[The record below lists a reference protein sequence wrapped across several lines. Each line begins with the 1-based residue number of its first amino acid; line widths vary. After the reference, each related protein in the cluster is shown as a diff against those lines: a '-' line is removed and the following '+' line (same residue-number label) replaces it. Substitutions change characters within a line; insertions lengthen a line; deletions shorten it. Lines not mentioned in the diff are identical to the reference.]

1 MNKPYSRFAIVIL
14 CMFGTA
20 HQGAF
25 SQPTVLDRIVAVVGK
40 ECVLLSDL
48 NAQVEFYVFNNR
60 IDANTPGLQK
70 QVLDAMINDK
80 LILTKALEDTNITV
94 TDDEVVNQL
103 DALIAQRIQ
112 QAGSE
117 QKLEEIYGMPISKM
131 KREFRDEMR
140 RQVYTQ
146 KLEQLKFG
154 DLAISRREVEEFYTQ
169 YKDSLPRVPEE
180 LALCHIFKVPG
191 VSDQARNAVK
201 ATAQAILDSI
211 KAGGAFED
219 FARRFSQDPGSAV
232 AGGDLG
238 FARRGQFVKEFEEAV
253 FGLQE
258 NQLANLIETQFGI
271 HIIQLLERR
280 GESVHA
286 RHILFKIQQDSAMS
300 LRAIGFLKSLKDSLE
315 HGADFSD
322 LAKRYS
328 DDKETG
334 TLGGLLGSLTT
345 DQFDKSLVHSVQN
358 LKAGAISDPLEVDYG
373 SSKGYHLVFVK
384 KRIPEHTM
392 NLADDWKRIEQLALA
407 YKHNLEYQ
415 KWIKQLRDEIYWEAR
430 L

>member
-140 RQVYTQ
+140 
-146 KLEQLKFG
+146 
-154 DLAISRREVEEFYTQ
+154 
-169 YKDSLPRVPEE
+169 SL
-180 LALCHIFKVPG
+180 
-191 VSDQARNAVK
+191 
-201 ATAQAILDSI
+201 
-211 KAGGAFED
+211 
-219 FARRFSQDPGSAV
+219 
-232 AGGDLG
+232 
-238 FARRGQFVKEFEEAV
+238 
-253 FGLQE
+253 
-258 NQLANLIETQFGI
+258 
-271 HIIQLLERR
+271 
-280 GESVHA
+280 
-286 RHILFKIQQDSAMS
+286 
-300 LRAIGFLKSLKDSLE
+300 LRAPT
-315 HGADFSD
+315 
-322 LAKRYS
+322 R
-328 DDKETG
+328 
-334 TLGGLLGSLTT
+334 
-345 DQFDKSLVHSVQN
+345 
-358 LKAGAISDPLEVDYG
+358 
-373 SSKGYHLVFVK
+373 
-384 KRIPEHTM
+384 
-392 NLADDWKRIEQLALA
+392 
-407 YKHNLEYQ
+407 
-415 KWIKQLRDEIYWEAR
+415 
-430 L
+430 